1 MTSGGGADVGQ
12 QVWQLPDAE
21 LRALVEQTER
31 RGRRGAG
38 AGRRGR

>member
-1 MTSGGGADVGQ
+1 MVGRTSGSRCGSC
-12 QVWQLPDAE
+12 PTPS